1 MWFLSDV
8 FIMPWCMIKIYV
20 SRKEISIKQK
30 KIELESLVKTE
41 QFYCTNCCKRDCCG
55 KLSYRSVVWSQNK
68 FKRFERILKL
78 YMFCTHTHTHTHT
91 HTLVKVSIFCFCLI
105 ILMSSFLVWVFIQ
118 QSILKVEMLLCCL
131 QQFRR
136 TDFVLEAL

>member
-41 QFYCTNCCKRDCCG
+41 QFYCTNCCKHDCCG
-55 KLSYRSVVWSQNK
+55 KLSYRSIVWSQNK

-91 HTLVKVSIFCFCLI
+91 HTCKSKYFLFLLDYSHVQFFGLSIHSTINFE
-105 ILMSSFLVWVFIQ
+105 SW
-118 QSILKVEMLLCCL
+118 
-131 QQFRR
+131 
-136 TDFVLEAL
+136 DAFVLLATI